1 MESLTLTLIALSLLG
16 LSLFQNKSGL
26 VQRLRPRKA
35 LPIRRSSAHKFSET
49 DILLEMP
56 DFASLIGFAVAAGE
70 SLETGLRIAVQRSSG
85 FLSQEFGFIIR
96 NVDHGSILQV
106 ELERVSRESSSQ
118 QVSEL
123 ALKLALASSNG
134 SAVSDLIGEY
144 VQSSILELK
153 AVLLERAG
161 KNETKMMI
169 PLVFVILPVTVLF
182 AVYPSLNILQNS
194 FL

>member
-1 MESLTLTLIALSLLG
+1 
-16 LSLFQNKSGL
+16 
-26 VQRLRPRKA
+26 
-35 LPIRRSSAHKFSET
+35 
-49 DILLEMP
+49 MP

-144 VQSSILELK
+144 VQSSVLELK

>member
-1 MESLTLTLIALSLLG
+1 
-16 LSLFQNKSGL
+16 
-26 VQRLRPRKA
+26 
-35 LPIRRSSAHKFSET
+35 
-49 DILLEMP
+49 MP

-85 FLSQEFGFIIR
+85 FLSQEFGFIIS

-106 ELERVSRESSSQ
+106 ELERVSRESRSQ

-123 ALKLALASSNG
+123 AQKLALASSNG

-169 PLVFVILPVTVLF
+169 PLVFVILPITVLF

>member
-1 MESLTLTLIALSLLG
+1 MESLTLILIALSILG
-16 LSLFQNKSGL
+16 LSLFPSKSGL
-26 VQRLRPRKA
+26 SRRLRPRQS
-35 LPIRRSSAHKFSET
+35 LPIRRPSNQSFGEI
-49 DILLEMP
+49 DVLLEIP
-56 DFASLIGFAVAAGE
+56 DFASLIAFAVAAGE

-106 ELERVSRESSSQ
+106 ELERFSRESNSQ

-123 ALKLALASSNG
+123 ALKLALATSNG
-134 SAVSDLIGEY
+134 SAVADLIGEY

-169 PLVFVILPVTVLF
+169 PLVFVILPITVLF

>member
-49 DILLEMP
+49 DVLVEMP

>member
-35 LPIRRSSAHKFSET
+35 LPIRRPSARKFSET

-85 FLSQEFGFIIR
+85 FLSQEFGFIIC

>member
-1 MESLTLTLIALSLLG
+1 
-16 LSLFQNKSGL
+16 
-26 VQRLRPRKA
+26 
-35 LPIRRSSAHKFSET
+35 
-49 DILLEMP
+49 LLEIP

>member
-1 MESLTLTLIALSLLG
+1 MESLTLTLIALSILG
-16 LSLFQNKSGL
+16 LSLFPSKSGL
-26 VQRLRPRKA
+26 ARRLRPRQS
-35 LPIRRSSAHKFSET
+35 LPIRRPSTQSFSEI
-49 DILLEMP
+49 DVLLEIP

-96 NVDHGSILQV
+96 NVDHGSILQF
-106 ELERVSRESSSQ
+106 ELERFSRESNSQ

-123 ALKLALASSNG
+123 ALKLALATSNG
-134 SAVSDLIGEY
+134 SAVADLIGEY

-169 PLVFVILPVTVLF
+169 PLVFVILPITVLF

>member
-35 LPIRRSSAHKFSET
+35 LPIRRPSARKFSET

-123 ALKLALASSNG
+123 ALKLALASGNG

-144 VQSSILELK
+144 VQSSVLELK
-153 AVLLERAG
+153 GVLLERAG

>member
-1 MESLTLTLIALSLLG
+1 MESLTLTLIALSLIG
-16 LSLFQNKSGL
+16 LSLFQNQSGL

-35 LPIRRSSAHKFSET
+35 LPIRRSSVRKFSET

-85 FLSQEFGFIIR
+85 FLSQEFGFIIS

-106 ELERVSRESSSQ
+106 ELERVSRESRSQ

-123 ALKLALASSNG
+123 AQKLALASSNG

-169 PLVFVILPVTVLF
+169 PLVFVILPITVLF

>member
-1 MESLTLTLIALSLLG
+1 
-16 LSLFQNKSGL
+16 
-26 VQRLRPRKA
+26 V
-35 LPIRRSSAHKFSET
+35 
-49 DILLEMP
+49 LLEIP

-106 ELERVSRESSSQ
+106 ELERVSRESNSQ

-123 ALKLALASSNG
+123 ALKLALATSNG

>member
-1 MESLTLTLIALSLLG
+1 
-16 LSLFQNKSGL
+16 
-26 VQRLRPRKA
+26 
-35 LPIRRSSAHKFSET
+35 
-49 DILLEMP
+49 MP

-85 FLSQEFGFIIR
+85 FLSQEFGFIIC

>member
-26 VQRLRPRKA
+26 VRRLRPRKA
-35 LPIRRSSAHKFSET
+35 LPIRRSSARKFSET

-144 VQSSILELK
+144 VQSSVLELK

>member
-1 MESLTLTLIALSLLG
+1 
-16 LSLFQNKSGL
+16 
-26 VQRLRPRKA
+26 
-35 LPIRRSSAHKFSET
+35 
-49 DILLEMP
+49 MP

>member
-1 MESLTLTLIALSLLG
+1 MESLTLTLIALSILG
-16 LSLFQNKSGL
+16 LSLFPSKSGL
-26 VQRLRPRKA
+26 VRRLRPRQS
-35 LPIRRSSAHKFSET
+35 LPIRRPSTQSFSEI
-49 DILLEMP
+49 DVLLEIP

-106 ELERVSRESSSQ
+106 ELERVSRESNSQ

-123 ALKLALASSNG
+123 ALKLALATSNG

>member
-1 MESLTLTLIALSLLG
+1 
-16 LSLFQNKSGL
+16 
-26 VQRLRPRKA
+26 
-35 LPIRRSSAHKFSET
+35 
-49 DILLEMP
+49 MP

-123 ALKLALASSNG
+123 ALKLALASGNG

-144 VQSSILELK
+144 VQSSVLELK
-153 AVLLERAG
+153 GVLLERAG